1 MKESC
6 KMTKTTLLALALSV
20 CALSAS
26 AVEWKNLD
34 DAHYIA
40 GPKLTETQLRGKV
53 VLIDC
58 WGVNCPPCRALLP
71 HMQNLWKTYR
81 SRPFVLIG
89 SHRQLRDDARLQELV
104 ENNKLTYANYQGFG
118 LAEGEPSFNSIPF
131 LMVIDHR
138 GKLVYSGHSEPEA
151 TEALVEALM
160 EAGSR
165 TALYGD
171 VKLDK
176 FKSLENDLVW
186 GKNVKM
192 AMMKLVADVKRGR
205 TKQAGDDARNRA
217 SEAEAILKAM
227 AESKRNE
234 KAEIEELKESNPE
247 EAVKRIRTF
256 VATFPDDA
264 AAYRADLVSLAKK
277 VREQSARQKP
287 SKK

>member
-1 MKESC
+1 MNRVS
-6 KMTKTTLLALALSV
+6 LLALALSAGV
-20 CALSAS
+20 MSAS
-26 AVEWKNLD
+26 AAGWTNLD
-34 DAHYIA
+34 DAHHIS
-40 GPKLTETQLRGKV
+40 GPKLSESQLRGKV
-53 VLIDC
+53 VMIDC

-71 HMQNLWKTYR
+71 RMQNLWKTYKN
-81 SRPFVLIG
+81 RPFVLIG
-89 SHRQLRDDARLQELV
+89 SHRQGRDDERVRELA

-118 LAEGEPSFNSIPF
+118 LAEGEPSINGIPF

-138 GKLVYSGHSEPEA
+138 GNLVYGGNSEPEA

-171 VKLDK
+171 VRLEKY
-176 FKSLENDLVW
+176 KSLENDLVW

-205 TKQAGDDARNRA
+205 AKQAGDDARARA

-227 AESKRNE
+227 AEAKRNA
-234 KAEIEELKESNPE
+234 KSEIEGLKESDPA
-247 EAVKRIRTF
+247 EAVKRIKTL

-264 AAYRADLVSLAKK
+264 PAYRADLQALAKK
-277 VREQSARQKP
+277 DRARPAAQKP